1 MGEGNQFAGELANIG
16 QNFIEEKQNMYF
28 EDYLKDNAVR
38 GINRTSC
45 PILIAHSPIDF
56 VVDFVFQSA
65 YSHFKEFTNK
75 NVKFYLATGNNME
88 HTNILYSHEAV
99 SYQKE
104 IKSQLKAL
112 KKEKGKAFNESD
124 IISFFNNVDRVK
136 YSEINHQ
143 LFDKILKIF
152 AKAK

>member
-1 MGEGNQFAGELANIG
+1 MGSLFNLLV
-16 QNFIEEKQNMYF
+16 Y
-28 EDYLKDNAVR
+28 
-38 GINRTSC
+38 
-45 PILIAHSPIDF
+45 
-56 VVDFVFQSA
+56 
-65 YSHFKEFTNK
+65 
-75 NVKFYLATGNNME
+75 
-88 HTNILYSHEAV
+88 

-143 LFDKILKIF
+143 LFDKVLKIF

>member
-1 MGEGNQFAGELANIG
+1 
-16 QNFIEEKQNMYF
+16 
-28 EDYLKDNAVR
+28 
-38 GINRTSC
+38 
-45 PILIAHSPIDF
+45 
-56 VVDFVFQSA
+56 
-65 YSHFKEFTNK
+65 
-75 NVKFYLATGNNME
+75 ME